1 MIRVP
6 VNRGAFHPAHYWGAP
21 PWVFWTNAITNLMM
35 CWAIGFSFWL
45 LLPVALF
52 LSIQLVFLRLRA
64 KGPFYL
70 RFLVR
75 TTFGPIR
82 NLEV

>member
-1 MIRVP
+1 MIQVP

-21 PWVFWTNAITNLMM
+21 PWVFWTNLIINALMA
-35 CWAIGFSFWL
+35 WAIGFSFWL

-52 LSIQLVFLRLRA
+52 LSIQLVFVWIKK

-70 RFLVR
+70 RFLIR